1 MISSVINPKLIV
13 VVSFRLIRLIS
24 LFFFPFQPEIIST
37 LFNATTKGTFLFFS
51 MSILS
56 IVCGSNPL
64 FTSATTIAIS
74 AADPPLLLRLA
85 NTSCPGVSIN
95 NNPGICSSVLASRSY
110 KGPVIVLIVSIGKK
124 LAPIC

>member
-1 MISSVINPKLIV
+1 ML
-13 VVSFRLIRLIS
+13 
-24 LFFFPFQPEIIST
+24 ST
-37 LFNATTKGTFLFFS
+37 
-51 MSILS
+51 
-56 IVCGSNPL
+56 VCGSKPL

-95 NNPGICSSVLASRSY
+95 KRPGICSSVLVSLSY
-110 KGPVIVLIVSIGKK
+110 NGPVIVLIVSIGKK